1 MKLKLNRAFIPVT
14 ALAVSWSFVACDKPA
29 DKTAEQPA
37 KPAAEQVAKAAD
49 ATKAAVDK
57 VASAVTAAVVPAA
70 DASKL
75 GETYAFVSR
84 LPRDVEMFSSAYRMH
99 DVWLSIA
106 NSKWGAAAVDLM
118 KKEPQGQ
125 QMLEQWQSDPGMQK
139 GKEFAE
145 AFLGNEYFTVGAA
158 GFAQKMEPWM
168 ELLQSMG
175 EMYYQAALT
184 GGMMGGSPADTE
196 KAMMRMVKDN
206 AAVLMPK
213 AVKLELPP
221 LLMGF
226 KAGKVRAE
234 FDDFIKKGLESAQL
248 PPGVESNKFK
258 VGDKYEFQS
267 LSVIVRKLIPASQE
281 EALVA
286 QLKEMVGDEAAAK
299 QHVATL
305 MAKHFEISWGWVD
318 DYLIV
323 SLGSDHAHV
332 KFSTGVADSALSIP
346 DVAARA
352 AIFAG
357 KKPIG
362 LGFVDKAFFDK
373 LAKPMQLAAPF
384 AKMTESLQGMI
395 APDAVAGMT
404 ADVKKLEV
412 RLQDLFKT
420 VNSSQVT
427 VSYLDGGM
435 RADSIG
441 GPRSA
446 NATAAQPLTFSSLS
460 TPATVMSMVSHSD
473 SANSAKTT
481 ELVEESAAMVWGWYE
496 KYGRKM
502 LPADGQQN
510 AATMEAMAVPMVK
523 DFWKSCR
530 LLGTALG
537 DNSAMLVD
545 LNGKMPPI
553 PGAPKVAVEGG
564 KIPRIAFAMEL
575 KNRAALSEAWKGFEK
590 LVKQGIAL
598 VPRGADAPPIPEP
611 QMKKEGDVEIHFIE
625 LPMPTGDLLPHIA
638 ISKDKWMISTSPSY
652 SVELAKLPITGSAK
666 QDMEMRMEFGAVA
679 DFAGHWLK
687 LVASNPPEFFQGDV
701 NSAEQFQKVK
711 PMLESAIG
719 LVRSIKSAS
728 IQMGEEAGKTH
739 MTMSILVEDLK

>member
-1 MKLKLNRAFIPVT
+1 MKLKLNRALIPVT

-29 DKTAEQPA
+29 EKSAEQPA

-57 VASAVTAAVVPAA
+57 VASAVSAAVAPAA

-75 GETYAFVSR
+75 GETYGFVAR
-84 LPRDVEMFSSAYRMH
+84 LPKDVEMFSSAYRMH
-99 DVWLSIA
+99 EVWLSIA
-106 NSKWGAAAVDLM
+106 NSKWGAAVVDLL
-118 KKEPQGQ
+118 KKDPQGQ
-125 QMLEQWQSDPGMQK
+125 QMLQQWQSDPGAQK

-145 AFLGNEYFTVGAA
+145 AFFGHEYFSVGAA
-158 GFAQKMEPWM
+158 GFTQKLEPWM
-168 ELLQSMG
+168 ELMQSFG
-175 EMYYQAALT
+175 VMYYQAAIT
-184 GGMMGGSPADTE
+184 GGMMGGTPADTE
-196 KAMMRMVKDN
+196 KAMMRMMKDN
-206 AAVLMPK
+206 AADLLPK
-213 AVKLELPP
+213 AVKLDLPP
-221 LLMGF
+221 MLMGF

-267 LSVIVRKLIPASQE
+267 LSVMVRKVVPASQE

-286 QLKEMVGDEAAAK
+286 QIKELVGDEAAAK
-299 QHVATL
+299 KHVEAL
-305 MAKHFEISWGWVD
+305 MAKRFELSWGWVE

-323 SLGSDHAHV
+323 SIGTDHAHV

-352 AIFAG
+352 AMFAG

-362 LGFVDKAFFDK
+362 LGYVDKAFFDK
-373 LAKPMQLAAPF
+373 LIKPMQLAAPF
-384 AKMTESLQGMI
+384 AKMTEALQGMI
-395 APDAVAGMT
+395 APEAVAGMT
-404 ADVKKLEV
+404 ADVKKLEGRV
-412 RLQDLFKT
+412 QELYKT

-427 VSYLDGGM
+427 VSYVDGGM

-441 GPRSA
+441 GPRAA
-446 NATAAQPLTFSSLS
+446 NATAPQPLTFSSLS
-460 TPATVMSMVSHSD
+460 TPATVMSLVSRSD

-481 ELVEESAAMVWGWYE
+481 ELIEESAAMVWGWYE
-496 KYGRKM
+496 KFGRKM
-502 LPADGQQN
+502 LPGDGQQS
-510 AATMEAMAVPMVK
+510 AAMMEAMAIPMVK

-530 LLGTALG
+530 VLGTAFG
-537 DNSAMLVD
+537 DNSALLVD

-553 PGAPKVAVEGG
+553 PGAPKIAVEGG

-575 KNRAALSEAWKGFEK
+575 KNRAALSEAWKGFDK
-590 LVKQGIAL
+590 IFKQVIAM
-598 VPRGADAPPIPEP
+598 VPRGADSPPVPEA
-611 QMKKEGDVEIHFIE
+611 QMRKEGDVEIHFVE
-625 LPMPTGDLLPHIA
+625 LPIQMGDLLPHVA

-652 SVELAKLPITGSAK
+652 SAELSKLASTGSAK

-687 LVASNPPEFFQGDV
+687 LAASNPTEFFQG
-701 NSAEQFQKVK
+701 NASSAEEFQKAK
-711 PMLESAIG
+711 PMIESAIG
-719 LVRSIKSAS
+719 LVRSVKSVS
-728 IQMGEEAGKTH
+728 VQVGEEASKAH
-739 MTMSILVEDLK
+739 MTLSILVEDLK

>member
-1 MKLKLNRAFIPVT
+1 MNLTLNRALIPVT

-37 KPAAEQVAKAAD
+37 KPASEQVAKAAD

-57 VASAVTAAVVPAA
+57 VASAVTAAVAPAV

-75 GETYAFVSR
+75 SETYGFVAR
-84 LPRDVEMFSSAYRMH
+84 LPKDVEMFSSAYRMH
-99 DVWLSIA
+99 DLWLSIA
-106 NSKWGAAAVDLM
+106 NSKWGAAVVDLM
-118 KKEPQGQ
+118 KKDPQSQ
-125 QMLEQWQSDPGMQK
+125 QMLEQWQGDPGMQK

-145 AFLGNEYFTVGAA
+145 AFLGNEYFSVGAA
-158 GFAQKMEPWM
+158 GFTQKLEPWM
-168 ELLQSMG
+168 DLVQSFGGMFS
-175 EMYYQAALT
+175 EAALT
-184 GGMMGGSPADTE
+184 GGMVGGSPADTE
-196 KAMMRMVKDN
+196 KAMMRIMKDN
-206 AAVLMPK
+206 AAALLPK

-221 LLMGF
+221 MLMGF

-258 VGDKYEFQS
+258 VSDKYEFQS
-267 LSVIVRKLIPASQE
+267 LSVMVRKVIPATQE
-281 EALVA
+281 EAFVA
-286 QLKEMVGDEAAAK
+286 QIKEMVGDEAAAK
-299 QHVATL
+299 KHVEAL
-305 MAKHFEISWGWVD
+305 MAKRFEVSWGWVE

-323 SLGSDHAHV
+323 SIGSDHSHV
-332 KFSTGVADSALSIP
+332 RLSTGVADSALAIP

-352 AIFAG
+352 AMFAG

-362 LGFVDKAFFDK
+362 LGYVDKAFFDK

-404 ADVKKLEV
+404 ADVKKLEGRV
-412 RLQDLFKT
+412 QELFKT

-435 RADSIG
+435 RADSFG

-446 NATAAQPLTFSSLS
+446 NATASQPLTFSSLS

-473 SANSAKTT
+473 SANSAQTT
-481 ELVEESAAMVWGWYE
+481 ELVEEAAGMVWGWYE
-496 KYGRKM
+496 KFGRKM

-530 LLGTALG
+530 LLGTAFG

-564 KIPRIAFAMEL
+564 KIPRIAIAIEL
-575 KNRAALSEAWKGFEK
+575 KNRAALSEAWKGFDK
-590 LVKQGIAL
+590 LVKQAIAL
-598 VPRGADAPPIPEP
+598 IPRGADAPPIPEA
-611 QMKKEGDVEIHFIE
+611 QMRKEGDVEIHFIE
-625 LPMPTGDLLPHIA
+625 LPVPTGDMLPHIA
-638 ISKDKWMISTSPSY
+638 ISKDKWIMSTSPSF
-652 SVELAKLPITGSAK
+652 SAELAKQVATGSAK

-679 DFAGHWLK
+679 DFATHWLK
-687 LVASNPPEFFQGDV
+687 LAASNPTEFFEG
-701 NSAEQFQKVK
+701 NASSAEEFQKAK
-711 PMLESAIG
+711 PMIETAIG
-719 LVRSIKSAS
+719 LIRSIKSAS
-728 IQMGEEAGKTH
+728 VQMGEESGKAH